1 MRVRRGFAGE
11 ERWRKAGIAGESP
24 KSPKSPESFEREREA
39 AEITKKKGEGFLF
52 PWIPTDTGSSV
63 FRRYI

>member
-1 MRVRRGFAGE
+1 MRRGFAGE
-11 ERWRKAGIAGESP
+11 ERPE
-24 KSPKSPESFEREREA
+24 SPESRRNRRNRRRVLREREA

-52 PWIPTDTGSSV
+52 SWIPTDTGSSV